1 MQQHS
6 IAIFLKPRIK
16 IFHYSALQCSSEIS
30 QPKVP
35 ESLRQNLLIGQQ
47 NASILPPI
55 QNSLSLGRS
64 LAESGISVTDF
75 SNYYMIPNPPD
86 QSARNI
92 VEISL
97 KTLEELVQ
105 EVEFLKNDKSN
116 KRITDGFYYFNC
128 LFKISEI
135 LEKRVQSNL
144 EPIFL
149 SSADPDLQYLQ
160 WLTYFM
166 NGKFEISQR
175 IFLDNNSDFL
185 LPMLLDDFYEFAKR
199 RTHKN
204 KKTQS
209 RRQSKIIGVP
219 KLFHVENINEFTENL
234 IMTIGKDDMTNQKIL
249 SLKALALWNCGHFS
263 EGLSTI
269 ATVLTYLM
277 KEFDQFELRAELGKY
292 SIAVLSMILRDI
304 SSKNLTP
311 AIKFLDVVMDK
322 CSLRIPLVPYIISLH
337 YQTNEELQD
346 KVKEIFDRYPSIK
359 EFKHLK
365 FEKAIMTDTISE
377 ASKAYFIQDM
387 LRNIDSNLFT
397 NNGKNKN
404 ETKDTKQQ
412 ITTDMVDIKVCE
424 LLQANL
430 NDAAFE
436 YIGAEAKR
444 GILPSLD
451 VLNLVIENFKNSSDD
466 LSRLRSKLP
475 IGTVFFL

>member
-1 MQQHS
+1 MQQQS

-16 IFHYSALQCSSEIS
+16 IFHYSALQCSSEIT
-30 QPKVP
+30 QPPKVP
-35 ESLRQNLLIGQQ
+35 DSLRQNLLIGKQ
-47 NASILPPI
+47 NAILPPI
-55 QNSLSLGRS
+55 QNSLSLARS

-75 SNYYMIPNPPD
+75 SNYYMIPNPD
-86 QSARNI
+86 QCARNI
-92 VEISL
+92 VDIPL

-105 EVEFLKNDKSN
+105 EVQLLKNDTSN

-128 LFKISEI
+128 LFKISEM
-135 LEKRVQSNL
+135 LEQRVQSNL

-149 SSADPDLQYLQ
+149 SSDPDLQYLQ

-166 NGKFEISQR
+166 NGKFETSQR
-175 IFLDNNSDFL
+175 IFLDNSDVL
-185 LPMLLDDFYEFAKR
+185 LPMILDDFYEFAKR

-204 KKTQS
+204 KTQSS
-209 RRQSKIIGVP
+209 RRQTRIGVP
-219 KLFHVENINEFTENL
+219 KLFHVGNINEFTENL
-234 IMTIGKDDMTNQKIL
+234 IMTIGKDDLTNQKIL
-249 SLKALALWNCGHFS
+249 SLKALALWNSGHFS

-269 ATVLTYLM
+269 ATVLNYLM

-322 CSLRIPLVPYIISLH
+322 CSLRIPLLPYVISLH

-377 ASKAYFIQDM
+377 GSKAYFIQDM
-387 LRNIDSNLFT
+387 LRNIDSTLF
-397 NNGKNKN
+397 NGNN
-404 ETKDTKQQ
+404 ETKDTKQR
-412 ITTDMVDIKVCE
+412 ITADMVDIKVCE

-430 NDAAFE
+430 NSVAFE
-436 YIGAEAKR
+436 YIGTEAKR

-451 VLNLVIENFKNSSDD
+451 VLNLVIENFKDSSDD

-475 IGTVFFL
+475 IGTVA